1 PAKILA
7 KKNEIRI
14 GTVTIS
20 MDATGR
26 YYVSLQLAS
35 KQPFVVQTVR
45 KTQMTI
51 GIDLNT
57 DNFLTDSNGNV
68 IANPRYYRTVKGKLA
83 KA

>member
-1 PAKILA
+1 
-7 KKNEIRI
+7 
-14 GTVTIS
+14 
-20 MDATGR
+20 
-26 YYVSLQLAS
+26 
-35 KQPFVVQTVR
+35 VVQTVR

-83 KA
+83 KAQRKLSRRALRAKKEHRQLRDA